1 MNDRFVHFLNL
12 RDNPGSF
19 AQRKLFRSSS
29 FPALKF
35 SNSGY
40 SGRYGD
46 SSQNDLMP
54 RDDAYHFK
62 EVVLPARVDVASAR
76 DDELPEFDP
85 DSSLADL
92 NPETQ
97 FRRAERRVI
106 VRKGA
111 LPKKTA
117 GRIRVALIAVALAS
131 IAAAAYGSVYQY
143 GTRSWRFRLMSS
155 DEISISGISKV
166 TRSQV
171 MEVLGGDIGRNVFFI
186 PLEKRQKQLQEIP
199 WIESASIMRLLPNR
213 LSIQIQERTPV
224 AFAQINNRVELVD
237 AQGVIM
243 ELPRRTHYSF
253 PVVAGLRDSDP
264 LSVRSGQ
271 MKIYSR
277 LVKELDAGDAHYSR
291 DLSEVYLNDPEDVKV
306 SIADS
311 TGTVLVHLGSDEFLD
326 RFKIY
331 LSHIAEWRQQFQ
343 KVESV
348 DLRYEGQIIVNPDSG
363 KRTR

>member
-1 MNDRFVHFLNL
+1 
-12 RDNPGSF
+12 
-19 AQRKLFRSSS
+19 
-29 FPALKF
+29 
-35 SNSGY
+35 
-40 SGRYGD
+40 
-46 SSQNDLMP
+46 MP

-62 EVVLPARVDVASAR
+62 EVVLPARVDSASVG
-76 DDELPEFDP
+76 DDELAAEFDA

-92 NPETQ
+92 NPEPQ
-97 FRRAERRVI
+97 FRRAERRVV

-117 GRIRVALIAVALAS
+117 GRIRIALLAMAAIS
-131 IAAAAYGSVYQY
+131 VAAAAYGSVYRY
-143 GTRSWRFRLMSS
+143 GTRSWRFRVESS
-155 DEISISGISKV
+155 DDISVSGLGKV

-171 MEVLGGDIGRNVFFI
+171 MEVLGGDIGRNIFFI

-213 LSIQIQERTPV
+213 LSVQIQERTPV

-237 AQGVIM
+237 AHGVVM

-253 PVVAGLRDSDP
+253 PVIVGLRDSDP
-264 LSVRSGQ
+264 LSTRSAQ
-271 MKIYSR
+271 MRIYSR
-277 LVKELDAGDAHYSR
+277 LLSELDAGGAHYSN

-306 SIADS
+306 AIADG
-311 TGTVLVHLGSDEFLD
+311 TGGAVVVHLGSDEFLE

-331 LSHIAEWRQQFQ
+331 LSHIAEWRQQFL

-363 KRTR
+363 KRNR